1 MLQYKFHCKRFF
13 FLFLNTPHTYCCC
26 TSSIVKDFF
35 FSFSKHTTHVLLLH
49 KFHYKRFF
57 FFSLSLNTPHTYTS
71 SPQLPQLSSLNV
83 ISTLKYKIKL
93 FFSSNSTGCYSSIQ
107 SIVQQYKIFFLSL
120 PQFPQAST
128 LFLYSSIS
136 PLFSFG
142 NLSLA
147 ALKNSFSRTSF
158 EQKKSLLF
166 CALF

>member
-1 MLQYKFHCKRFF
+1 MLQHKFHCKRFF
-13 FLFLNTPHTYCCC
+13 FSLSLNTPHTYCCC
-26 TSSIVKDFF
+26 TSSIAKE
-35 FSFSKHTTHVLLLH
+35 
-49 KFHYKRFF
+49 FHF

-93 FFSSNSTGCYSSIQ
+93 FFPAIQPAATLQFNQLYNSTRF
-107 SIVQQYKIFFLSL
+107 FFLSL

-142 NLSLA
+142 KLSLA

>member
-1 MLQYKFHCKRFF
+1 MVIKI
-13 FLFLNTPHTYCCC
+13 LNKKCCS
-26 TSSIVKDFF
+26 TSSIAKDFF

-49 KFHYKRFF
+49 KFHCKRF

-93 FFSSNSTGCYSSIQ
+93 FFFPAIQLTATLQFNQLYNSTR
-107 SIVQQYKIFFLSL
+107 FFSLSL

-142 NLSLA
+142 KLSLA
-147 ALKNSFSRTSF
+147 ALKNSFRSEEHTSELQSRP
-158 EQKKSLLF
+158 
-166 CALF
+166 